1 MSLHESQVTH
11 KKQLLRGIGLA
22 GLIILVLN
30 SVIGAGIFALP
41 AAISARA
48 GVLSPWLFLV
58 VGLLV
63 ITIVLTFAELASY
76 FKDSGGPVLF
86 TTTAFG
92 PLVGFSTGWILFISR
107 MTAFAANTTVMAVYL
122 GAVWPWFS
130 EGIGRTLLIV
140 VVCSA
145 LTLANY
151 VGVKDGV
158 RTMAVFTFL
167 KLTPILLLIVL
178 GLQYVGA
185 DTLFPTALPTID
197 DLGGT
202 TLLLI
207 YAFVGFESATII
219 SGEAKNPKT
228 TMPKALVT
236 TVIATG
242 VLYFLIVLV
251 YISVLPDAGDSGATL
266 IDVGRKL
273 MGPTGVVLITLA
285 AFFSIGG
292 NLASIMLAVPRLT
305 FALAEERL
313 LPRWFGHVHE
323 KYSTPSNSILLL
335 GGLGLVFA
343 LSGSFVWLAAASSLT
358 RLITYILCIS
368 ALPAIRRKA
377 TDEERRESYRLKGG
391 YTIPVIALLV
401 SVWIGMQSEMRS
413 WIVTGGLLAV
423 GLLFYVLAAQRRE
436 RWAAQDKS
444 D

>member
-1 MSLHESQVTH
+1 
-11 KKQLLRGIGLA
+11 
-22 GLIILVLN
+22 VLN

-48 GVLSPWLFLV
+48 GILSPWLFLV
-58 VGLLV
+58 VGVLV

-92 PLVGFSTGWILFISR
+92 PLVGFSTGWLLFISR
-107 MTAFAANTTVMAVYL
+107 MTAFAANSTVMAIYL

-130 EGIGRTLLIV
+130 EGIGRITLIV
-140 VVCSA
+140 VVCGA
-145 LTLANY
+145 LTFTNY
-151 VGVKDGV
+151 IGVKDGV

-167 KLTPILLLIVL
+167 KLAPILLLIVL
-178 GLQYVGA
+178 GLQYISA
-185 DTLFPTALPTID
+185 DTLFPATMPTID

-228 TMPKALVT
+228 LMPKALVS

-251 YISVLPDAGDSGATL
+251 YISVLPGAGETGATL
-266 IDVGRKL
+266 IDVGREL
-273 MGPTGVVLITLA
+273 MGSTGVVLITLA

-292 NLASIMLAVPRLT
+292 NLASNMLAVPRLT

-313 LPRWFGHVHE
+313 LPSWFGHIHE
-323 KYSTPSNSILLL
+323 KYSTPSNSILFL
-335 GGLGLVFA
+335 GVLGLVFA
-343 LSGSFVWLAAASSLT
+343 LSGSFMWLAAASSLT
-358 RLITYILCIS
+358 RLMLYVLCIG
-368 ALPAIRRKA
+368 ALPVIRRKA
-377 TDEERRESYRLKGG
+377 TEEERRESYRLKGG
-391 YTIPVIALLV
+391 YTIPIIALLV
-401 SVWIGMQSEMRS
+401 SVWIGLQSEMRS
-413 WIVTGGLLAV
+413 WVVMGSLLGI
-423 GLLFYVLAAQRRE
+423 GLLFYALAAKRRAS
-436 RWAAQDKS
+436 WAGQEKS